1 MGRYLNRYG
10 TLCYSM
16 SYTRLGTNFSNC
28 VFSVEEKYFRRVEV
42 FVRTEEVVMAVV
54 RSFRIVQQLTA
65 LSGLLDN
72 SLKHQFE
79 IKNLGRFELVEASN
93 LGEKCVLLPTGE
105 TEAFVASIVTEGFE
119 HN

>member
-1 MGRYLNRYG
+1 
-10 TLCYSM
+10 
-16 SYTRLGTNFSNC
+16 
-28 VFSVEEKYFRRVEV
+28 
-42 FVRTEEVVMAVV
+42 MAVV
-54 RSFRIVQQLTA
+54 RSFRIVKQLTA

-79 IKNLGRFELVEASN
+79 IKNLDRFELVEASN

-105 TEAFVASIVTEGFE
+105 TEAFVTSIVTEGFE